1 MQFVIVNDRGDLYRG
16 FDSEEAKPKWVRG
29 MRPDCR
35 MDESLADAVVSQL
48 TQLGFSKFVKR
59 PADGVVRKW
68 VPADLNATAAYT
80 PDPEAAPK
88 KRAKAVAGAQEDDE
102 DLLA

>member
-35 MDESLADAVVSQL
+35 MEETVADQVVKQL
-48 TQLGFSKFVKR
+48 TQLGFAKFVKR

-68 VPADLNATAAYT
+68 VPADLNATDEYRS
-80 PDPEAAPK
+80 DPACVPR
-88 KRAKAVAGAQEDDE
+88 KRTRAETKDETDE
-102 DLLA
+102 DLLS